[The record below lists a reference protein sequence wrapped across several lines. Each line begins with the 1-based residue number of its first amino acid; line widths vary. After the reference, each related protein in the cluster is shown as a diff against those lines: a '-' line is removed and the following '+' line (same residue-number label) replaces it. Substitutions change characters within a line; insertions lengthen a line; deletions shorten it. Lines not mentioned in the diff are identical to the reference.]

1 MKRIL
6 SLLTALVVLSGCS
19 VLQNIHL
26 DPNLLAQAAGNAAYA
41 TTISDEDIAILS
53 AQSVAQLDA
62 QNKMADP
69 SYLTRLNK
77 IMKGVREVNGLP
89 LNFKVYKTN
98 EINAFACGD
107 GSIRVYSGL
116 MDAMSDAEVAA
127 IVGHEIGHVNL
138 KHTKKAMKTAYLA
151 VAARYAL
158 ASAGGVVGGV
168 AASFVGDL
176 AQQFVDSK
184 FSQKQEFQADEQGY
198 LFSVQMGYDKYSMYN
213 ALNRLLELSG
223 NSTATMGQKMFSSHP
238 DTAERAARMKAKAES
253 N

>member
-1 MKRIL
+1 MKKIL
-6 SLLTALVVLSGCS
+6 SLLAGLCLLTGCS
-19 VLQNIHL
+19 VLQNISL
-26 DPNLLAQAAGNAAYA
+26 DPNMLAQAAGNAAYA
-41 TTISDEDIAILS
+41 TTITDEDIAVLS

-69 SYLTRLNK
+69 AYLTRLNK
-77 IMKGVREVNGLP
+77 IMRGVREVDGLP

-116 MDAMSDAEVAA
+116 MDAMSDAEIAA
-127 IVGHEIGHVNL
+127 IVGHEIGHVTL

-158 ASAGGVVGGV
+158 ASAGGVVGSV
-168 AASFVGDL
+168 ASSFVGDL

-198 LFSVQMGYDKYSMYN
+198 LFSVNMGYDKYSMYN

-223 NSTATMGQKMFSSHP
+223 NGQSTLGQKMFSSHP

-253 N
+253 K